1 MDKVPRHVA
10 IIPDGNRRWARAH
23 AMEIVRGH
31 RAGGMKIL
39 EEVIDE
45 AIKLKIPFMTFWV
58 FSTENWRRPKA
69 EINAL
74 MGLFRRDFLNSMEK
88 IIKKGVRLLFIGD
101 IERFPKDIAAS
112 LKKAKDSSKKNT
124 ALTVVLAA
132 NYGGRAEIA
141 GAVKR
146 IVGGIK
152 GAMGNVEEVAEKVKN
167 EIDANLE
174 SHLLGIPDPDLI
186 VRTGGEKR
194 LSGYLLWQSEYAEL
208 YFTETLMPD
217 FGKAEFRKAVE
228 EYGRRQR
235 RFGK

>member
-1 MDKVPRHVA
+1 MDKMPQHVA
-10 IIPDGNRRWARAH
+10 IIPDGNRRWAKAH
-23 AMEIVRGH
+23 ALEIVRGH

-45 AIKLKIPFMTFWV
+45 AIGLKIPFMTFWV

-69 EINAL
+69 EIDAL
-74 MGLFRRDFLNSMEK
+74 MGLFRKDFLVSMEK
-88 IIKKGVRLLFIGD
+88 IIKKGVKLLFIGD
-101 IERFPKDIAAS
+101 IDEFPKDIVIA
-112 LKKAKDSSKKNT
+112 LRKAKEDSKNNT
-124 ALTVVLAA
+124 ALTVTLAA

-141 GAVKR
+141 AAVAKLKDKLS
-146 IVGGIK
+146 GK
-152 GAMGNVEEVAEKVKN
+152 VEDVKEQIN
-167 EIDANLE
+167 SFLE

-186 VRTGGEKR
+186 IRTGGEKR

-217 FGKAEFRKAVE
+217 FGRAEFKKAVE
-228 EYGRRQR
+228 EYGQRQR

>member
-1 MDKVPRHVA
+1 MNKLPQHVA
-10 IIPDGNRRWARAH
+10 IIPDGNRRWAKAH

-45 AIKLKIPFMTFWV
+45 AINLKIPFMTFWV

-69 EINAL
+69 EIDAL
-74 MGLFRRDFLNSMEK
+74 MGLFRHDFINSMEK

-112 LKKAKDSSKKNT
+112 LKKAKEDSKDNT
-124 ALTVVLAA
+124 KLTVTLAA
-132 NYGGRAEIA
+132 NYGGRAEIV
-141 GAVKR
+141 GAVEK
-146 IVGGIK
+146 IIK
-152 GAMGNVEEVAEKVKN
+152 GVRGVKGSMENVLEKIKK

-174 SHLLGIPDPDLI
+174 SHVLGIPDPDLI

-217 FGKAEFRKAVE
+217 FGRQEFKKAVE

>member
-1 MDKVPRHVA
+1 MNSVPRHVA

-23 AMEIVRGH
+23 ALEIVRGH

-45 AIKLKIPFMTFWV
+45 AINLKIPFMTFWV

-69 EINAL
+69 EIDAL
-74 MGLFRRDFLNSMEK
+74 MGLFRKDFLVSMEK
-88 IIKKGVRLLFIGD
+88 IIKKGVKLLFIGD
-101 IERFPKDIAAS
+101 IDQFPKDIATA
-112 LKKAKDSSKKNT
+112 LRKAKEDSKNNM
-124 ALTVVLAA
+124 ALTVTLAA
-132 NYGGRAEIA
+132 NYGGREEIA
-141 GAVKR
+141 AAVAKLKDKLS
-146 IVGGIK
+146 GK
-152 GAMGNVEEVAEKVKN
+152 VEDVKEQIN
-167 EIDANLE
+167 SFLE

-217 FGKAEFRKAVE
+217 FGKAEFRKAIE
-228 EYGRRQR
+228 EYSRRQR

>member
-1 MDKVPRHVA
+1 MDKMPQHVA

-39 EEVIDE
+39 EEVVDE
-45 AIKLKIPFMTFWV
+45 AINMKIPFMTFWV

-69 EINAL
+69 EIDAL
-74 MGLFRRDFLNSMEK
+74 MGLFRKDFLVSMEK
-88 IIKKGVRLLFIGD
+88 IIKKGVKLLFIGD
-101 IERFPKDIAAS
+101 IDEFPKDIAAA
-112 LKKAKDSSKKNT
+112 LRKAKEDSKNNT
-124 ALTVVLAA
+124 ALTVTLAA
-132 NYGGRAEIA
+132 NYGGRTEIA
-141 GAVKR
+141 AAVAKLKDKLS
-146 IVGGIK
+146 GK
-152 GAMGNVEEVAEKVKN
+152 VEDVKEQIN
-167 EIDANLE
+167 SFLE
-174 SHLLGIPDPDLI
+174 SHQLGIPDPDLI

-217 FGKAEFRKAVE
+217 FGRSEFKKAVE